1 MTEQSSAEVDGLADR
16 FWESILELQPTTATM
31 YGDERYGDRLEDPS
45 EVGRAKALA
54 LWRSAR
60 RDAEAIFTDDLSVE
74 DRITLDMIKVLCDL
88 GIEEHEQ
95 RTDLLRVVDQMGGPQ
110 TLLPVVTQ
118 FQPAD
123 TPERFEKYTARLRA
137 YPAYMAANRDLL
149 QEGLETGL
157 TAPRIVVERTIAQ
170 LERLTE
176 IPVAESPVATMA
188 QVSTEEDRERV
199 RELVRDVVR
208 PANQAF
214 LEALRGPYLA
224 ASREDPGLWSAPNGD
239 ALYRTQIRAWTTVD
253 IDPERIHQI
262 GRDELETIEQ
272 ERRAISR
279 ALGYGGDTVAL
290 RRALDEDPGNT
301 PQTKD
306 ELLARARE
314 DIERALAIA
323 PRFFGV
329 LPRAGVEVR
338 PVEEFKEADSPFAYY
353 YAPASDGSRGGSYY
367 ANGYDL
373 PSRKYT
379 KLATTTYH
387 EAVPGHHLQIA
398 LEMENENLNA
408 FRRLG
413 SRMVGSAYVEGWGLY
428 SERLADEMGLFR
440 SEAER
445 FGMLDAQAWRAA
457 RLVVDTGLHALRW
470 SRQQSIDFL
479 LSTGLSPTDATIE
492 TDRYIAW
499 PGQALTY
506 KLGQR
511 AIESLRRDLTV
522 RDEAHFDLREFHDQ
536 VLGHGSLP
544 LATLARELPTWVTTP
559 ASA

>member
-1 MTEQSSAEVDGLADR
+1 MTEQPLAEVNGLADR

-31 YGDERYGDRLEDPS
+31 YGDERYADRLEDPS
-45 EVGRAKALA
+45 EAGRAKALA
-54 LWRSAR
+54 LWRSGR
-60 RDAEAIFTDDLSVE
+60 SEAAAIPTEHLSVE

-123 TPERFEKYTARLRA
+123 TPERFEKYAARLRA
-137 YPAYMAANRDLL
+137 YPAYMSANRDLL
-149 QEGLETGL
+149 REGLASGL
-157 TAPRIVVERTIAQ
+157 TAPRIIVERTIAQ
-170 LERLTE
+170 LERLLE

-188 QVSTEEDRERV
+188 QVSTEEDRDRV
-199 RELVRDVVR
+199 RDIVRDVVR

-214 LEALRGPYLA
+214 LEALRGPYLG

-253 IDPERIHQI
+253 MDPQHIHQI
-262 GRDELETIEQ
+262 GLDELETIET

-279 ALGYGGDTVAL
+279 ALGYGDDTVAL
-290 RRALDEDPGNT
+290 RRALDEDPRNT

-323 PRFFGV
+323 PRFFGA

-387 EAVPGHHLQIA
+387 EAVPGHHFQIA
-398 LEMENENLNA
+398 LEMENENLNT

-428 SERLADEMGLFR
+428 SERLADEMGRSISCSRRGFR
-440 SEAER
+440 
-445 FGMLDAQAWRAA
+445 
-457 RLVVDTGLHALRW
+457 
-470 SRQQSIDFL
+470 
-479 LSTGLSPTDATIE
+479 
-492 TDRYIAW
+492 
-499 PGQALTY
+499 
-506 KLGQR
+506 
-511 AIESLRRDLTV
+511 
-522 RDEAHFDLREFHDQ
+522 
-536 VLGHGSLP
+536 
-544 LATLARELPTWVTTP
+544 
-559 ASA
+559 

>member
-1 MTEQSSAEVDGLADR
+1 VTEQSSAEVDGLADR

-314 DIERALAIA
+314 
-323 PRFFGV
+323 
-329 LPRAGVEVR
+329 AG
-338 PVEEFKEADSPFAYY
+338 
-353 YAPASDGSRGGSYY
+353 
-367 ANGYDL
+367 
-373 PSRKYT
+373 
-379 KLATTTYH
+379 H
-387 EAVPGHHLQIA
+387 
-398 LEMENENLNA
+398 
-408 FRRLG
+408 
-413 SRMVGSAYVEGWGLY
+413 
-428 SERLADEMGLFR
+428 ERLSLSVQRGSPAVGFYERQGFTTHDER
-440 SEAER
+440 D
-445 FGMLDAQAWRAA
+445 DAFTMVA
-457 RLVVDTGLHALRW
+457 
-470 SRQQSIDFL
+470 
-479 LSTGLSPTDATIE
+479 
-492 TDRYIAW
+492 
-499 PGQALTY
+499 
-506 KLGQR
+506 
-511 AIESLRRDLTV
+511 SL
-522 RDEAHFDLREFHDQ
+522 
-536 VLGHGSLP
+536 
-544 LATLARELPTWVTTP
+544 
-559 ASA
+559 

>member
-1 MTEQSSAEVDGLADR
+1 VTDQESTVVNGLADR
-16 FWESILELQPTTATM
+16 FWESILELNPTTATI
-31 YGDERYGDRLEDPS
+31 YGDERYADRLEDPS
-45 EVGRAKALA
+45 EAGRAKALA
-54 LWRSAR
+54 VWRSAR
-60 RDAEAIFTDDLSVE
+60 REAAAIPTDGLSVE
-74 DRITLDMIKVLCDL
+74 DRITVDMIKVLSDL

-110 TLLPVVTQ
+110 TLLPVVSQ

-123 TPERFEKYTARLRA
+123 TPERLEKYLARLRA
-137 YPAYMAANRDLL
+137 YTGFMAANCDLL
-149 QEGLETGL
+149 REGIQTGL

-170 LERLTE
+170 LERLLE

-188 QVSTEEDRERV
+188 QVSSDADRDRV
-199 RELVRDVVR
+199 RDVVTDVVR

-214 LEALRGPYLA
+214 LDTLRGDYLA
-224 ASREDPGLWSAPNGD
+224 ASRQDPGLWSAPNGD

-253 IDPERIHQI
+253 MDPQVIHQI
-262 GRDELETIEQ
+262 GMDELETIED
-272 ERRAISR
+272 ERRAI
-279 ALGYGGDTVAL
+279 AATLGYADDTAAL
-290 RRALDEDPGNT
+290 RQALDEDPANT
-301 PQTKD
+301 PQSKD

-314 DIERALAIA
+314 DIERALSIA
-323 PRFFGV
+323 PQYFRA

-353 YAPASDGSRGGSYY
+353 YPPATDGSRGGSYY

-387 EAVPGHHLQIA
+387 EAVPGHHFQIA
-398 LEMENENLNA
+398 LEMENENLNT

-413 SRMVGSAYVEGWGLY
+413 SRMIGGAYVEGWGLY
-428 SERLADEMGLFR
+428 AERLADEMGLFR

-470 SRQQSIDFL
+470 TRQQSIDFL
-479 LSTGLSPTDATIE
+479 LSAGLWSTDAIIE

-511 AIESLRRDLTV
+511 AIEALRRDLTE
-522 RDEAHFDLREFHDQ
+522 RDGAHFDLREFHDQ

-559 ASA
+559 A

>member
-1 MTEQSSAEVDGLADR
+1 VTDQPSVEVNGLADR

-31 YGDERYGDRLEDPS
+31 YGDERYADRLEDPS
-45 EVGRAKALA
+45 ETGRAKALA

-60 RDAEAIFTDDLSVE
+60 REAEAIPTEGLSVE
-74 DRITLDMIKVLCDL
+74 DRITIDMIKVLCDL

-123 TPERFEKYTARLRA
+123 TPERFEKYTARLHA
-137 YPAYMAANRDLL
+137 YPAYMAANCDLL
-149 QEGLETGL
+149 REGLASGL

-170 LERLTE
+170 LERLLE
-176 IPVAESPVATMA
+176 IPVVESPIATMA
-188 QVSTEEDRERV
+188 QVATEADRDTV
-199 RELVRDVVR
+199 RDIVRDVVR
-208 PANQAF
+208 PANEAF
-214 LEALRGPYLA
+214 LESLRGPYLA

-253 IDPERIHQI
+253 MDPQHIHQI
-262 GRDELETIEQ
+262 GLDELETIET
-272 ERRAISR
+272 ERRAISQ
-279 ALGYGGDTVAL
+279 ALGYGDDTVAL
-290 RRALDEDPGNT
+290 RRALDEDPSNT
-301 PQTKD
+301 PKTKD

-323 PRFFGV
+323 PRYFGV

-387 EAVPGHHLQIA
+387 EAVPGHHFQIA
-398 LEMENENLNA
+398 LEMENESLNT

-470 SRQQSIDFL
+470 TRQRSIDFL

-511 AIESLRRDLTV
+511 AIESLRRDLTA
-522 RDEAHFDLREFHDQ
+522 RDGAHFDLREFHDQ